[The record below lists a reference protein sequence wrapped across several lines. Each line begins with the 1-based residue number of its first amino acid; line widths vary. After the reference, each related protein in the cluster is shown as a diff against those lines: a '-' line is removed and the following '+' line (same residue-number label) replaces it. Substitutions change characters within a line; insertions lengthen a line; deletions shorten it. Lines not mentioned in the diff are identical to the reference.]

1 MTTVQQSPTFVQ
13 MDGLKQYLEELEGYI
28 QGATTLGLAVHE
40 VEQGLWSRVLQ
51 IGNQALQMFFEL
63 TGVGDL
69 GETVT
74 LPNARV
80 VRRLEKT
87 HQREYCSIFGTF

>member
-1 MTTVQQSPTFVQ
+1 MRYFEQKNKRSTNGEPTMTTVQQSPTFVQ

-40 VEQGLWSRVLQ
+40 VERGLWSRVLQ
-51 IGNQALQMFFEL
+51 IGNQALQMFFAL

-74 LPNARV
+74 
-80 VRRLEKT
+80 T
-87 HQREYCSIFGTF
+87 